1 METTGAG
8 ACDDVA
14 EALPDGCDEDEDGL
28 TLPVPQAVSSSA
40 ITAAI
45 ETIPIFFILA
55 IRLFIF
61 FMSYLQLRQAAN
73 AAALSHSLY
82 II

>member
-14 EALPDGCDEDEDGL
+14 EALLDGCDEDGL

-73 AAALSHSLY
+73 AAALSHALY